1 MPPKKS
7 SKQRAAELKQRKIMR
22 TEKRAKRL
30 REDLYAFRISMLPER
45 GSAPVSPE
53 FLASDSSYDTPEFA
67 RRGYFLDQPFACI
80 DCAKEE
86 IWTATQQK
94 WWFEVAKGGVWTIAR
109 RCRPCRRRERE
120 AKAEHTH
127 VSEDGKQRKATLKAE
142 GKWRSGL

>member
-7 SKQRAAELKQRKIMR
+7 SKQRAAELKLRKTAR

-30 REDLYAFRISMLPER
+30 REDVYAFRISTLPER

-53 FLASDSSYDTPEFA
+53 FLASDNSYDTPEFA
-67 RRGYFLDQPFACI
+67 RRGYYLDQPFVCI
-80 DCAKEE
+80 DCAKQET
-86 IWTATQQK
+86 WTATQQK
-94 WWFEVAKGGVWTIAR
+94 WWFEVAKGGVWTTAR

-120 AKAEHTH
+120 RVAEHKR
-127 VSEDGKQRKATLKAE
+127 VSEEGKQRKAKLKAA